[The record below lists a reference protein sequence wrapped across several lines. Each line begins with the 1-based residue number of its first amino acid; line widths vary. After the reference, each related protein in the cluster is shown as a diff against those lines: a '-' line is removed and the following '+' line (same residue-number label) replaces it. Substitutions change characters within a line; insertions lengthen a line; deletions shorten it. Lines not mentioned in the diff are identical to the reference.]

1 MPHLLIIKYKI
12 MANLKINE
20 AIAFATMNGKKI
32 NKTAIAARLWP
43 DSTPLTRRQ
52 NMTNLCTGKTDKINP
67 RWVDVICEMTG
78 CDANF
83 LFNVKT
89 NEQ

>member
-1 MPHLLIIKYKI
+1 

-32 NKTAIAARLWP
+32 NKTEIAARLWP
-43 DSTPLTRRQ
+43 KSSLLTRRQ
-52 NMTNLCTGKTDKINP
+52 NMTNLCSGNTCKVNPKWIKI
-67 RWVDVICEMTG
+67 ICKMTG

>member
-1 MPHLLIIKYKI
+1 

-43 DSTPLTRRQ
+43 ESPPLSRRQ
-52 NMTNLCTGKTDKINP
+52 NMTNLCSDNTSKVNP
-67 RWVDVICEMTG
+67 EWIEIICEMTG

-83 LFNVKT
+83 LLNIKT
-89 NEQ
+89 NEK